1 LREAARNK
9 VRATLAPAR
18 RPGLLRSQRNA
29 AVQGRRQRHHS
40 ERDRGGRLLCYGFFA
55 PLYDQRGEWTL
66 TVTELVGFDLAGPG
80 EQTRLAGPWVIR
92 FRVP

>member
-1 LREAARNK
+1 MREAARNK

-18 RPGLLRSQRNA
+18 RPGLLRSLQFKTDGSVTTVNET
-29 AVQGRRQRHHS
+29 G
-40 ERDRGGRLLCYGFFA
+40 EEDCYCYGHGFLA

-66 TVTELVGFDLAGPG
+66 TVTELVGFDLAPPY
-80 EQTRLAGPWVIR
+80 EQTRLAGPWVFH